1 MNYYETLEVSAN
13 ASSAVIRAAY
23 KSLMQRYHPDRHPDD
38 AQAAQHASQI
48 VQAYEVLA
56 DANLRAVYDMELKQ
70 QAAPLRVKNRAS
82 TLSPDSDSHGYLW
95 SVIVVL
101 LLAGVYFLSPSKTKP
116 SSEDALK
123 ALPAPFSRQAQIQVH
138 PEAAKQ
144 AALEIDKDRMGR
156 TLPKFI
162 SALTIK
168 LRAPAA
174 GTTAQS
180 AVPAERILTIAT
192 LSVVVGSFD
201 ADTFIRHIESNR
213 EFISQKL
220 AEKLVDAQYDRLT
233 RNDAELYL
241 RMLILDALNEITQTN
256 RNEDYPPSKTE
267 NPGRYGVIAVALP
280 ESFSVK

>member
-1 MNYYETLEVSAN
+1 MNYYEVLEVSTN
-13 ASSAVIRAAY
+13 ASPAVIRAAY
-23 KSLMQRYHPDRHPDD
+23 KSLIQRYHPDRHPDD
-38 AQAAQHASQI
+38 AETAQRASRI

-56 DANLRAVYDMELKQ
+56 DAHLRAVYDMELKQ
-70 QAAPLRVKNRAS
+70 QAAPLRVRNQAA
-82 TLSPDSDSHGYLW
+82 TLTSVGESHGYLW
-95 SVIVVL
+95 SVIAVL
-101 LLAGVYFLSPSKTKP
+101 LLAGVYFLSFSKTT
-116 SSEDALK
+116 SEDALK
-123 ALPAPFSRQAQIQVH
+123 VFRAPLSRQQQTQAP
-138 PEAAKQ
+138 PELVKQ
-144 AALEIDKDRMGR
+144 STLEKDRNRMGR

-162 SALTIK
+162 SALAIK
-168 LRAPAA
+168 LRVPASDSA
-174 GTTAQS
+174 AKS

-220 AEKLVDAQYDRLT
+220 GEKLVDAQYDRLT